1 MSTIACLHP
10 IEENEEEIVE
20 VIMGLYLSGMWFG
33 VATRTDIYIYIYK
46 HEFNR
51 YWIVCSKYDNL
62 SKLNSQHNLG
72 GGGPI

>member
-33 VATRTDIYIYIYK
+33 VATRTDIYIYI
-46 HEFNR
+46 
-51 YWIVCSKYDNL
+51 
-62 SKLNSQHNLG
+62 
-72 GGGPI
+72 